1 MQGHAAANVEGG
13 EKVAPTAGPSAV
25 QPCHTVP
32 CGIVHVMRIAIV
44 GGTGRLG
51 RQLVGVLAARGHEVR
66 ALSRSAPEW
75 PVDVRT
81 GAGLDAALAGCD
93 VVVDA
98 ANGPASAKA
107 ADVLVD
113 GTRRV
118 LAAERAAGV
127 SHHVGVSIVGCD
139 RVPMAYY
146 RVKVAQEQVVA
157 GGDVAWTVVRATQFH
172 DLLRGLFAQA
182 ARAHV
187 LPTGGA
193 RFQTID
199 VGDAAEAIADAAEA
213 GPRHGHVEA
222 AGPEVLDLTALARTY
237 RRLTGVRAVA
247 VPVPLPPRLGRALRA
262 GALTSG
268 HPDHRGTRT
277 FAQFLS

>member
-1 MQGHAAANVEGG
+1 
-13 EKVAPTAGPSAV
+13 
-25 QPCHTVP
+25 
-32 CGIVHVMRIAIV
+32 MRIAIV

-51 RQLVGVLAARGHEVR
+51 RQLAGVLSARGHEVR

-81 GAGLDAALAGCD
+81 GAGLEPALAGCE

-98 ANGPASAKA
+98 ANGPPSAKA
-107 ADVLVD
+107 ADVLVE

-118 LAAERAAGV
+118 LAEGRVAGV
-127 SHHVGVSIVGCD
+127 GHHLCVSIVGCD
-139 RVPMAYY
+139 RVPMGYY
-146 RVKVAQEQVVA
+146 RVKVAQEQAVVDGA
-157 GGDVAWTVVRATQFH
+157 VAWTVVRATQFH
-172 DLLRGLFAQA
+172 DLLGGLFAQA

-187 LPTGGA
+187 LPTGRA
-193 RFQTID
+193 RFQPID
-199 VGDAAEAIADAAEA
+199 VADAAEAIADAAEA
-213 GPRHGHVEA
+213 GPRHGHVEV
-222 AGPEVLDLTALARTY
+222 AGPEVLDLADLARTY

-262 GALTSG
+262 GALTAD

-277 FAQFLS
+277 FAQWLS